1 MKKIVFSLAVIS
13 IAAMMVSCS
22 GNKTNAGE
30 DTDSVI
36 IEVEELSG
44 QTVDAGDFTIV
55 IPDGWELEGIAS
67 SYVRIKKDMG
77 DNPPK
82 QLLFLPYP
90 VTPNSAEDKRNEKL
104 AFKIDKGLDPVTLAG
119 KTWHALY
126 KAPQG
131 DDRGYYYYYVD
142 MPKGGFLN
150 VQDINGYGGTNDP
163 EIKEI
168 LESIKFK

>member
-44 QTVDAGDFTIV
+44 QTVDAGDLTIV
-55 IPDGWELEGIAS
+55 IPDGWKIEDKS
-67 SYVRIKKDMG
+67 STFLKIKKDMG
-77 DNPPK
+77 DKQPK
-82 QLLFLPYP
+82 QLWFFPYRNNPYTAKMKAEVQTERGEELRTP
-90 VTPNSAEDKRNEKL
+90 VVIAKK
-104 AFKIDKGLDPVTLAG
+104 K
-119 KTWHALY
+119 WHVVY
-126 KAPQG
+126 KAAEG
-131 DDRGYYYYYVD
+131 DNQEFYNYYVD
-142 MPKGGFLN
+142 FPDSGYLN
-150 VQDINGYGGTNDP
+150 VRTFNGYECANDP